1 MVISRI
7 QFRPRRMIQ
16 GQDIFQT
23 RRASQRSDGRPRSSN
38 RHEGNRATCGESLVV
53 VLADRQGRPSLHA
66 TRFTCPPSSRAVAW
80 IDWLIDQEEVMATET
95 VGSPAFI
102 ASGNTKVYKNFI
114 DGEWVESS
122 TGETFEDRNPADTR
136 EVVAIF
142 QKSGKADVDAAVAA
156 ANRAFAKWRL
166 VPAPR
171 RAEIVFRAAEMLL
184 ERTEEYARDMTRE
197 MGKVLKETRGDVQE
211 AIDTAYYFAGEG
223 RRMFG
228 PTTPSELPNKFA
240 MAVRTPIGLCGMIT
254 PWNFPMAIPSW
265 KLLPAIVCG
274 NTCVIKPAQDTPL
287 STFNLVST
295 LADAA
300 VPRGAVNIVTGFGSS
315 VGTPMTEHPDVRAVS
330 LTGST
335 EVGRIVGTTAAKTFK
350 HCSLELG
357 GKNPMIVLDDANLD
371 LAIEGGLW
379 GGFGTTGQRCTA
391 TSRMIV
397 QKGVYREF
405 VERLVD
411 RAKKLK
417 VGNGLD
423 ETVQMGP
430 AVNEKQLQTD
440 LSYVEV
446 GKNEGAKLLCG
457 GNRLD
462 QGEYQYGWFMEP
474 TVFIDVDPKMRIAQ
488 EEIFGPVVSII
499 PCDNLENAIEIANNI
514 EYGLSSALYT
524 KDVNKAFAAM
534 RDLHAGITYINAP
547 TIGAEVH
554 LPFGGVKA
562 TGNGHR
568 EGGIGAIDFYSEWKS
583 VYVDYSDTLQ
593 RAQIDRPE

>member
-1 MVISRI
+1 
-7 QFRPRRMIQ
+7 
-16 GQDIFQT
+16 
-23 RRASQRSDGRPRSSN
+23 
-38 RHEGNRATCGESLVV
+38 
-53 VLADRQGRPSLHA
+53 
-66 TRFTCPPSSRAVAW
+66 
-80 IDWLIDQEEVMATET
+80 MATDT
-95 VGSPAFI
+95 LANPAVTGS
-102 ASGNTKVYKNFI
+102 GTTKVYKNFI

-122 TGETFEDRNPADTR
+122 TGETFENRNPADTR
-136 EVVAIF
+136 DLVGVF
-142 QKSGKADVDAAVAA
+142 QKSGKADVDTAIEAAQ
-156 ANRAFAKWRL
+156 RAYVKWRM
-166 VPAPR
+166 VPAPK

-184 ERTEEYARDMTRE
+184 ERKEQYARDMTRE
-197 MGKVLKETRGDVQE
+197 MGKVIKETRGDTQE
-211 AIDTAYYFAGEG
+211 AIDTAYYMAGEG

-240 MAVRTPIGLCGMIT
+240 MAVRNPLGVCAMIT

-287 STFNLVST
+287 STYNLVQT
-295 LADAA
+295 LSDAG
-300 VPRGAVNIVTGFGSS
+300 VPHGVINIVSGFGSKI
-315 VGTPMTEHPDVRAVS
+315 GAPLMEHPLVRAIS

-335 EVGRIVGTTAAKTFK
+335 EVGRIVGTAAAKNFK

-371 LAIEGGLW
+371 LALDGGLW

-391 TSRMIV
+391 TSRIIV
-397 QKGVYREF
+397 QKGVYNEF
-405 VERLVD
+405 VDRYVE

-423 ETVQMGP
+423 ESVEMGP
-430 AVNEKQLQTD
+430 AVNEAQMNTD
-440 LSYVEV
+440 LSYVEI
-446 GKNEGAKLLCG
+446 GKSEGAKLLCG

-462 QGEYQYGWFMEP
+462 QGDYKYGWFLEP
-474 TVFIDVDPKMRIAQ
+474 TVFGDVDPKMRIAQ

-499 PCDNLENAIEIANNI
+499 PCDDLDQAIEIANDI
-514 EYGLSSALYT
+514 DYGLSSALYT
-524 KDVNKAFAAM
+524 KDVNKAFRAM
-534 RDLHAGITYINAP
+534 RDLYAGITYINAP

-568 EGGIGAIDFYSEWKS
+568 EGGIGAIDFYTEWKS
-583 VYVDYSDTLQ
+583 IYVDYSDTLQ
-593 RAQIDRPE
+593 RAQIDNAD

>member
-1 MVISRI
+1 
-7 QFRPRRMIQ
+7 
-16 GQDIFQT
+16 
-23 RRASQRSDGRPRSSN
+23 
-38 RHEGNRATCGESLVV
+38 
-53 VLADRQGRPSLHA
+53 
-66 TRFTCPPSSRAVAW
+66 
-80 IDWLIDQEEVMATET
+80 MATDT
-95 VGSPAFI
+95 ISAPMLGDMPKTRIF
-102 ASGNTKVYKNFI
+102 KNFI

-122 TGETFEDRNPADTR
+122 TGETFEDRNPADSR
-136 EVVAIF
+136 DVVGIF
-142 QKSGKADVDAAVAA
+142 QKSGKADVDAAIEAA
-156 ANRAFAKWRL
+156 KRAFLKWRL

-171 RAEIVFRAAEMLL
+171 RAEIVYRAAEMLI
-184 ERTEEYARDMTRE
+184 ERKEEYSRDMTRE

-211 AIDTAYYFAGEG
+211 AIDTAYYMAGEG

-240 MAVRTPIGLCGMIT
+240 MAVRQPLGVCAMIT

-287 STFNLVST
+287 STFNLVRT
-295 LADAA
+295 LADAG
-300 VPRGAVNIVTGFGSS
+300 VPKGVINVVSGFGSKIGAPLMES
-315 VGTPMTEHPDVRAVS
+315 PEVRAIS

-335 EVGRIVGTTAAKTFK
+335 EVGRIVGTTAAKSFK

-371 LAIEGGLW
+371 LAIDGGLW

-391 TSRMIV
+391 TSRIIV
-397 QKGVYREF
+397 QKGVYSEF
-405 VERLVD
+405 VHRYVE
-411 RAKKLK
+411 RAKALK
-417 VGNGLD
+417 IGNGLD
-423 ETVQMGP
+423 ESVDMGP
-430 AVNEKQLQTD
+430 AINESQLKTD
-440 LSYVEV
+440 LDYVEI
-446 GKNEGAKLLCG
+446 GKSEGAKMLCG

-462 QGEYQYGWFMEP
+462 KGDYQHGWFMEP
-474 TVFIDVDPKMRIAQ
+474 TVFSDVDPKMRIAQ

-499 PCDNLENAIEIANNI
+499 PCDNLEHAVQIANDI

-524 KDVNKAFAAM
+524 RDVNRAFQAM

-568 EGGIGAIDFYSEWKS
+568 EGGIGAIDFYTEWKS
-583 VYVDYSDTLQ
+583 VYVDYSDHLQ